1 MTADT
6 PVFASEIPHQT
17 AIPFFQKWR
26 SFGTGLGVEI
36 GPEHLQVTLTVVRP
50 AGIRILDTL
59 EILRYRER
67 PSAEWGADFQSFLSK
82 HKMDELLSIQNLPR
96 NSILEGSLE
105 LDAAQKPIAGWRA
118 QILPFGPVGQST
130 GDRLERVRLETWLQ
144 SGSRRRTLQLE
155 SFRTTVQR

>member
-1 MTADT
+1 MRNKSQRG
-6 PVFASEIPHQT
+6 F
-17 AIPFFQKWR
+17 
-26 SFGTGLGVEI
+26 
-36 GPEHLQVTLTVVRP
+36 TLLEVLVAT
-50 AGIRILDTL
+50 IILAVAV
-59 EILRYRER
+59 
-67 PSAEWGADFQSFLSK
+67 SALLANLSVSTSNLFRTNDIDRLTFLSK

-118 QILPFGPVGQST
+118 QILPFGPPGQST